1 MFSIQEKYI
10 HENEGEQIQN
20 DTPINKSNL
29 EIEINLPTGSP
40 KGYVGDNCP
49 AWLSEPVFVCSVTV
63 EGECNPDCGLVSF
76 KYVSFSILFLW
87 DLFFC

>member
-40 KGYVGDNCP
+40 KGASC
-49 AWLSEPVFVCSVTV
+49 SESKKRRLQICFIFNIVFMGS
-63 EGECNPDCGLVSF
+63 
-76 KYVSFSILFLW
+76 LFL
-87 DLFFC
+87 LNSPMSFRN

>member
-10 HENEGEQIQN
+10 HESEGEQIQN

-40 KGYVGDNCP
+40 KGTSC
-49 AWLSEPVFVCSVTV
+49 SESKRRPFVRAKIKKDFI
-63 EGECNPDCGLVSF
+63 PL
-76 KYVSFSILFLW
+76 
-87 DLFFC
+87 